1 MNKPLIFEGAAV
13 AIATPM
19 YADGSVN
26 YDVLAQLVDFQ
37 IENKTDA
44 IVVCGTTGEA
54 KTMNTDEHIKVIK
67 FVVDEVRGRVPVIAG
82 AGSNDTAYGV
92 TLADE
97 AVDCG
102 ADALLLVT
110 PYYNKTSQEGLIHHF
125 NYIADRAKKPIILY
139 NVPSRTGLNILP
151 ETYAELAKHPM
162 IVASKEANGDI
173 SALAKSIELCGDDL
187 TFYSG
192 NDDQTTAFMS
202 LGAKGVVSVLSNIM
216 PREAHEIAR
225 AALDGDFQKS
235 AALQIRYL
243 DMCNTLFCDVNPIPV
258 KQALNLMGFDVGEC
272 RMPLYH
278 LNEKNHERLINCMQ
292 KYGLITG

>member
-1 MNKPLIFEGAAV
+1 MNKPVIFEGAAV

-19 YADGSVN
+19 YQDGSVN
-26 YDVLAQLVDFQ
+26 YDALARLIDFQ
-37 IENKTDA
+37 LTNKTDA

-67 FVVDEVRGRVPVIAG
+67 FVVDEVAGKVPVIAG

-92 TLADE
+92 ALADE
-97 AVDCG
+97 AVACG

-110 PYYNKTSQEGLIHHF
+110 PYYNKTSQEGLVHHF

-139 NVPSRTGLNILP
+139 NVPSRTGLDIKP

-173 SALAKSIELCGDDL
+173 SALAKSIELCGDNL

-192 NDDQTTAFMS
+192 NDDQTTAFMA

-216 PREAHEIAR
+216 PLEAHNIAQ
-225 AALDGDFQKS
+225 AALNGDFKES
-235 AALQIRYL
+235 ARLQIKYL

-258 KQALNLMGFDVGEC
+258 KEALNLMGFEAGEC
-272 RMPLYH
+272 RMPLYP
-278 LNEKNHERLINCMQ
+278 LNEKNRQRLINCMK
-292 KYGLITG
+292 KYGLID

>member
-1 MNKPLIFEGAAV
+1 MSKPIIFEGAAV

-37 IENKTDA
+37 LKNKTDA

-67 FVVDEVRGRVPVIAG
+67 FVADEVAGKVPVIAG

-92 TLADE
+92 SLADD
-97 AVDCG
+97 AASCG

-110 PYYNKTSQEGLIHHF
+110 PYYNKTSQEGLIHHYT
-125 NYIADRAKKPIILY
+125 YIADRAKKPIILY
-139 NVPSRTGLNILP
+139 NVPSRTGMNILP
-151 ETYAELAKHPM
+151 ETYARLAKHPM

-192 NDDQTTAFMS
+192 NDDQTTAFMA
-202 LGAKGVVSVLSNIM
+202 LGAKGVISVLSNIM
-216 PREAHEIAR
+216 PLEAHNIAQ
-225 AALDGDFQKS
+225 AALEGDYKKS
-235 AALQIRYL
+235 AHLQIKYL

-258 KQALNLMGFDVGEC
+258 KEALNLMGFEVGEC

-278 LNEKNHERLINCMQ
+278 LSENNEQRLIACMK
-292 KYGLITG
+292 KYGLID

>member
-1 MNKPLIFEGAAV
+1 MSKPIIFEGAGV

-26 YDVLAQLVDFQ
+26 FDVLAQMIDFQ
-37 IENKTDA
+37 IKNQTDA
-44 IVVCGTTGEA
+44 IIVCGTTGEA

-67 FVVDEVRGRVPVIAG
+67 FVVDEVAGKVPVIAG

-92 TLADE
+92 ALAED
-97 AVDCG
+97 AVACG

-173 SALAKSIELCGDDL
+173 SALAKSIELCGENL
-187 TFYSG
+187 HFYSG
-192 NDDQTTAFMS
+192 NDDQTTAFMA
-202 LGAKGVVSVLSNIM
+202 LGAKGVISVLSNIM
-216 PREAHEIAR
+216 PREAHNIAQ
-225 AALDGDFQKS
+225 AALDGDFKKS
-235 AALQIRYL
+235 AALQIKYL

-258 KQALNLMGFDVGEC
+258 KRALNLMRFEAGEC

-278 LNEKNHERLINCMQ
+278 LSETNEKMLISCMR
-292 KYGLITG
+292 KYNLID

>member
-1 MNKPLIFEGAAV
+1 MNKPVIFEGAGV

-19 YADGSVN
+19 YQDGSVN
-26 YDVLAQLVDFQ
+26 FDVLAQMIDFQ
-37 IENKTDA
+37 LKNKTDA
-44 IVVCGTTGEA
+44 VIVCGTTGEA

-67 FVVDEVRGRVPVIAG
+67 FVVDEVKGRVPVIAG

-92 TLADE
+92 SLAEE
-97 AVDCG
+97 AVNCG

-151 ETYAELAKHPM
+151 ETYAELSKHPM

-192 NDDQTTAFMS
+192 NDDQTTAFMA
-202 LGAKGVVSVLSNIM
+202 LGAKGVISVLSNIM
-216 PREAHEIAR
+216 PLEAHNIAA
-225 AALDGDFQKS
+225 AALEGDFKKS
-235 AALQIRYL
+235 AELQIKYL

-258 KQALNLMGFDVGEC
+258 KRALNLMGFEAGEC

-278 LNEKNHERLINCMQ
+278 LNEKNEKRLTQCMK
-292 KYGLITG
+292 KYGLID

>member
-1 MNKPLIFEGAAV
+1 MNKPVIFEGAAV

-19 YADGSVN
+19 YQDGSVN
-26 YDVLAQLVDFQ
+26 YDALARLIDFQ
-37 IENKTDA
+37 LTNKTDA

-67 FVVDEVRGRVPVIAG
+67 FVVDEVAGKVPVIAG

-92 TLADE
+92 ALADE
-97 AVDCG
+97 AVACG

-110 PYYNKTSQEGLIHHF
+110 PYYNKTSQEGLVHHF

-139 NVPSRTGLNILP
+139 NVPSRTGLDIKP

-173 SALAKSIELCGDDL
+173 SALAKSIELCGDNL

-192 NDDQTTAFMS
+192 NDDQTTAFMA

-216 PREAHEIAR
+216 PLEAHNIAQ
-225 AALDGDFQKS
+225 AALNGNFKES
-235 AALQIRYL
+235 ARLQIKYL

-258 KQALNLMGFDVGEC
+258 KEALNLMGFEAGEC
-272 RMPLYH
+272 RMPLYP
-278 LNEKNHERLINCMQ
+278 LNEKNRQRLVNCMK
-292 KYGLITG
+292 KYGLID

>member
-1 MNKPLIFEGAAV
+1 MNKPIIFEGAGV

-26 YDVLAQLVDFQ
+26 FDVLAQMIDFQ
-37 IENKTDA
+37 IKNQTDA
-44 IVVCGTTGEA
+44 IIVCGTTGEA

-67 FVVDEVRGRVPVIAG
+67 FVVDEVAGRVPVIAG

-92 TLADE
+92 ALADD
-97 AVDCG
+97 AVACG

-151 ETYAELAKHPM
+151 ETYAELSKHPM

-173 SALAKSIELCGDDL
+173 SALAKSIELCGDNL
-187 TFYSG
+187 HFYSG
-192 NDDQTTAFMS
+192 NDDQTTAFMA
-202 LGAKGVVSVLSNIM
+202 LGAKGVISVLSNIM
-216 PREAHEIAR
+216 PREAHNIAQ
-225 AALDGDFQKS
+225 AALDGDFKKS
-235 AALQIRYL
+235 AALQIEYL

-258 KQALNLMGFDVGEC
+258 KRALNLMGFDAGEC

-278 LNEKNHERLINCMQ
+278 LSEQNEQKLIACMK
-292 KYGLITG
+292 KYNLID

>member
-1 MNKPLIFEGAAV
+1 MNKPVIFEGAAV

-19 YADGSVN
+19 YQDGSVN
-26 YDVLAQLVDFQ
+26 YDALARLIDFQ
-37 IENKTDA
+37 LNNKTDA

-67 FVVDEVRGRVPVIAG
+67 FVVDEVAGKVPVIAG

-92 TLADE
+92 ALADE
-97 AVDCG
+97 AVECG

-110 PYYNKTSQEGLIHHF
+110 PYYNKTSQEGLVHHY

-139 NVPSRTGLNILP
+139 NVPSRTGMDIKP

-173 SALAKSIELCGDDL
+173 SALAKSMELCGDNL

-192 NDDQTTAFMS
+192 NDDQTTAFMA

-216 PREAHEIAR
+216 PLEAHNIAK
-225 AALDGDFQKS
+225 AALDGDFKES
-235 AALQIRYL
+235 ARLQLKYL

-258 KQALNLMGFDVGEC
+258 KEALNLMGFEAGEC
-272 RMPLYH
+272 RMPLYP
-278 LNEKNHERLINCMQ
+278 LNEKNRQKLIHCMK
-292 KYGLITG
+292 KYGLMNE

>member
-1 MNKPLIFEGAAV
+1 MKPVIFEGAGV

-19 YADGSVN
+19 YSDGSVN

-37 IENKTDA
+37 IKNKTDA
-44 IVVCGTTGEA
+44 IIVCGTTGEA

-67 FVVDEVRGRVPVIAG
+67 FVVDEVAHRVPVIAG

-92 TLADE
+92 NLADE
-97 AVDCG
+97 ASECG

-110 PYYNKTSQEGLIHHF
+110 PYYNKTSQEGLVHHY

-139 NVPSRTGLNILP
+139 NVPSRTGMNILP

-173 SALAKSIELCGDDL
+173 SALAKSIELCGDNL
-187 TFYSG
+187 AFYSG
-192 NDDQTTAFMS
+192 NDDQTTAFMA

-216 PREAHEIAR
+216 PLEAHNIAR
-225 AALDGDFQKS
+225 AALDGDFKKS
-235 AALQIRYL
+235 AELQIKYL
-243 DMCNTLFCDVNPIPV
+243 EMCQTLFCDVNPIPV
-258 KQALNLMGFDVGEC
+258 KAALNMMGFDAGEC

-278 LNEKNHERLINCMQ
+278 LSEANYKKLENCMR
-292 KYGLITG
+292 KYGLIK

>member
-1 MNKPLIFEGAAV
+1 MSKPIIFEGAAV

-37 IENKTDA
+37 LKNKTDA

-67 FVVDEVRGRVPVIAG
+67 FVADEVAGKVPVIAG

-92 TLADE
+92 SLADD
-97 AVDCG
+97 AASCG

-110 PYYNKTSQEGLIHHF
+110 PYYNKTSQEGLIHHYT
-125 NYIADRAKKPIILY
+125 YIADRAKKPIILY
-139 NVPSRTGLNILP
+139 NVPSRTGMNILP
-151 ETYAELAKHPM
+151 ETYARLAKHPM

-192 NDDQTTAFMS
+192 NDDQTTAFMA
-202 LGAKGVVSVLSNIM
+202 LGAKGVISVLSNIM
-216 PREAHEIAR
+216 PLEAHNIAQ
-225 AALDGDFQKS
+225 AALEGDFKKS
-235 AALQIRYL
+235 AHLQIKYL

-258 KQALNLMGFDVGEC
+258 KEALNLMGFEVGEC

-278 LNEKNHERLINCMQ
+278 LSENNEQRLIACMK
-292 KYGLITG
+292 KYGLID

>member
-1 MNKPLIFEGAAV
+1 MSKPIIFEGAAV

-37 IENKTDA
+37 LKNKTDA

-67 FVVDEVRGRVPVIAG
+67 FVADEVAGKVPVIAG

-92 TLADE
+92 SLADD
-97 AVDCG
+97 AASCG

-110 PYYNKTSQEGLIHHF
+110 PYYNKTSQEGLIHHYT
-125 NYIADRAKKPIILY
+125 YIADRAKKPIILY
-139 NVPSRTGLNILP
+139 NVPSRTGMNILP
-151 ETYAELAKHPM
+151 ETYARLAKHPM

-192 NDDQTTAFMS
+192 NDDQTTAFMA
-202 LGAKGVVSVLSNIM
+202 LGVKGVISVLSNIM
-216 PREAHEIAR
+216 PLEAHNIAQ
-225 AALDGDFQKS
+225 AALEGDFKKS
-235 AALQIRYL
+235 AHLQIKYL

-258 KQALNLMGFDVGEC
+258 KEALNLMGFEVGEC

-278 LNEKNHERLINCMQ
+278 LSESNEQRLIACMK
-292 KYGLITG
+292 KYGLID

>member
-1 MNKPLIFEGAAV
+1 MKPIIFEGAGV

-19 YADGSVN
+19 YPDGSVN
-26 YDVLAQLVDFQ
+26 FDVLAQLIDFQ
-37 IENKTDA
+37 LKNKTDA
-44 IVVCGTTGEA
+44 IIVCGTTGEA
-54 KTMNTDEHIKVIK
+54 KTLNTDEHIKVIK
-67 FVVDEVRGRVPVIAG
+67 FVVDEVAGKVPVIAG

-92 TLADE
+92 NLAEE
-97 AVDCG
+97 AVNCG

-125 NYIADRAKKPIILY
+125 NYIADRARKPIILY
-139 NVPSRTGLNILP
+139 NVPSRTGLNIKP

-162 IVASKEANGDI
+162 IVGAKEANGDI
-173 SALAKSIELCGDDL
+173 SALAKSIELCGDNL

-192 NDDQTTAFMS
+192 NDDQTTAFMA
-202 LGAKGVVSVLSNIM
+202 LGAKGVISVLSNIM
-216 PREAHEIAR
+216 PREAHEIAA
-225 AALDGDFQKS
+225 AALAGDFQKS

-258 KQALNLMGFDVGEC
+258 KRALNLMGFEAGEC

-278 LNEKNHERLINCMQ
+278 LNEEDEEKRVTCMK
-292 KYGLITG
+292 KYGLID

>member
-1 MNKPLIFEGAAV
+1 MSKPIIFEGAAV

-26 YDVLAQLVDFQ
+26 YDVLAQLIDFQ
-37 IENKTDA
+37 LNNKTDA

-67 FVVDEVRGRVPVIAG
+67 FVVDEVAHRVPVIAG

-92 TLADE
+92 SLADE
-97 AVDCG
+97 AVACG

-110 PYYNKTSQEGLIHHF
+110 PYYNKTSQEGLIHHY

-139 NVPSRTGLNILP
+139 NVPSRTGMNILP

-192 NDDQTTAFMS
+192 NDDQTTAFIS

-216 PREAHEIAR
+216 PLEAHNIAV
-225 AALDGDFQKS
+225 AALEGDFKKS
-235 AALQIRYL
+235 AELQIKYL

-258 KQALNLMGFDVGEC
+258 KQALNLMGFEAGEC
-272 RMPLYH
+272 RMPLYR
-278 LNEKNHERLINCMQ
+278 LNDKNQERLITCMK
-292 KYGLITG
+292 KYGLVN

>member
-1 MNKPLIFEGAAV
+1 MNKPVIFEGAAV

-19 YADGSVN
+19 YQDGSVN
-26 YDVLAQLVDFQ
+26 YDALARLIDFQ
-37 IENKTDA
+37 LTNKTDA

-67 FVVDEVRGRVPVIAG
+67 FVVDEVAGKVPVIAG

-92 TLADE
+92 ALADE
-97 AVDCG
+97 AVACG

-110 PYYNKTSQEGLIHHF
+110 PYYNKTSQEGLVHHF

-139 NVPSRTGLNILP
+139 NVPSRTGLDIKP

-173 SALAKSIELCGDDL
+173 SALAKSIELCGDNL
-187 TFYSG
+187 TFSSG
-192 NDDQTTAFMS
+192 NDDQTTAFMA

-216 PREAHEIAR
+216 PLEAHNIAQ
-225 AALDGDFQKS
+225 AALNGNFKES
-235 AALQIRYL
+235 ARLQIKYL

-258 KQALNLMGFDVGEC
+258 KEALNLMGFEAGEC
-272 RMPLYH
+272 RMPLYP
-278 LNEKNHERLINCMQ
+278 LNEKNRQRLVNCMK
-292 KYGLITG
+292 KYGLID

>member
-1 MNKPLIFEGAAV
+1 MNKPVIFEGAAV

-19 YADGSVN
+19 YQDGSVN
-26 YDVLAQLVDFQ
+26 YDALARLIDFQ
-37 IENKTDA
+37 LTNKTDA

-67 FVVDEVRGRVPVIAG
+67 FVVDEVAGKVPVIAG

-92 TLADE
+92 ALADE
-97 AVDCG
+97 AVACG

-110 PYYNKTSQEGLIHHF
+110 PYYNKTSQEGLVHHF

-139 NVPSRTGLNILP
+139 NVPSRTGLDIKP

-173 SALAKSIELCGDDL
+173 SALAKSIELCGDNL

-192 NDDQTTAFMS
+192 NDDQTTAFMA

-216 PREAHEIAR
+216 PLEAHNIAQ
-225 AALDGDFQKS
+225 AALNGDFKES
-235 AALQIRYL
+235 ARLQIKYL

-258 KQALNLMGFDVGEC
+258 KEALNLMGFEAGEC
-272 RMPLYH
+272 RMPLYP
-278 LNEKNHERLINCMQ
+278 LNEKNRQRLVNCMK
-292 KYGLITG
+292 KYGLID

>member
-1 MNKPLIFEGAAV
+1 MNKPVIFEGAAV

-19 YADGSVN
+19 YQDGSVN
-26 YDVLAQLVDFQ
+26 YDALARLIDFQ
-37 IENKTDA
+37 LTNKTDA

-67 FVVDEVRGRVPVIAG
+67 FVVDEVAGKVPVIAG

-92 TLADE
+92 ALADE
-97 AVDCG
+97 AVACG

-110 PYYNKTSQEGLIHHF
+110 PYYNKTSQEGLVHHF

-139 NVPSRTGLNILP
+139 NVPSRTGLDIKP

-173 SALAKSIELCGDDL
+173 SALAKSIELCGDNL

-192 NDDQTTAFMS
+192 NDDQTTAFMA

-216 PREAHEIAR
+216 PLEAHNIAQ
-225 AALDGDFQKS
+225 AALNGDFKES
-235 AALQIRYL
+235 ARLQIKYL

-258 KQALNLMGFDVGEC
+258 KEALNLMGFEAGEC
-272 RMPLYH
+272 RMPLYP
-278 LNEKNHERLINCMQ
+278 LNEKNKQRLVNCMK
-292 KYGLITG
+292 KYGLID

>member
-1 MNKPLIFEGAAV
+1 MTKPVIFEGAGV

-19 YADGSVN
+19 YQDGSVN
-26 YDVLAQLVDFQ
+26 FDVLAQMIDFQ
-37 IENKTDA
+37 LKNKTDA
-44 IVVCGTTGEA
+44 IIVCGTTGEA

-67 FVVDEVRGRVPVIAG
+67 LVGDEVNGKVPVIAG

-92 TLADE
+92 SLAEE
-97 AVDCG
+97 AVECG

-173 SALAKSIELCGDDL
+173 SALAKSIELCGDNL

-192 NDDQTTAFMS
+192 NDDQTTAFMA
-202 LGAKGVVSVLSNIM
+202 LGAKGVISVLSNIM
-216 PREAHEIAR
+216 PLEAHNIAA
-225 AALDGDFQKS
+225 AALEGDFKKS
-235 AALQIRYL
+235 AELQIKYL

-258 KQALNLMGFDVGEC
+258 KRALNLMGFEAGEC

-278 LNEKNHERLINCMQ
+278 LNEKNEKRLKDCMK
-292 KYGLITG
+292 KYGLIK

>member
-1 MNKPLIFEGAAV
+1 MSKPIIFEGAGV

-26 YDVLAQLVDFQ
+26 FDVLAQMIDFQ
-37 IENKTDA
+37 IKNQTDA
-44 IVVCGTTGEA
+44 IIVCGTTGEA

-67 FVVDEVRGRVPVIAG
+67 FVVDEVAGKVPVIAG

-92 TLADE
+92 ALADE
-97 AVDCG
+97 AVACG

-110 PYYNKTSQEGLIHHF
+110 PYYNKTSQEGLVHHF

-139 NVPSRTGLNILP
+139 NVPSRTGLDIKP

-173 SALAKSIELCGDDL
+173 SALAKSIELCGDNL

-192 NDDQTTAFMS
+192 NDDQTTAFMA

-216 PREAHEIAR
+216 PLEAHNIAQ
-225 AALDGDFQKS
+225 AALNGDFKES
-235 AALQIRYL
+235 ARLQIKYL

-258 KQALNLMGFDVGEC
+258 KEALNLMGFEAGEC
-272 RMPLYH
+272 RMPLYP
-278 LNEKNHERLINCMQ
+278 LNEKNRQRLVNCMK
-292 KYGLITG
+292 KYGLID

>member
-1 MNKPLIFEGAAV
+1 MKPVIFEGAGV

-26 YDVLAQLVDFQ
+26 YDVLAQMIDFQ
-37 IENKTDA
+37 IKNKTDA
-44 IVVCGTTGEA
+44 VIVCGTTGEA
-54 KTMNTDEHIKVIK
+54 KTMSTDEHIKVIK
-67 FVVDEVRGRVPVIAG
+67 FVVDEVAGRIPVIAG

-92 TLADE
+92 SLAEE

-151 ETYAELAKHPM
+151 QTYAELAKHPM

-173 SALAKSIELCGDDL
+173 SALAKSIELCGDNL

-202 LGAKGVVSVLSNIM
+202 LGAKGVISVLSNIM
-216 PREAHEIAR
+216 PLEAHNIAQ
-225 AALDGDFQKS
+225 AALEGDFRKS
-235 AALQIRYL
+235 AELQIQYL

-258 KQALNLMGFDVGEC
+258 KHALNLMGFDAGEC

-278 LNEKNHERLINCMQ
+278 LNEKNEVRLVACMK
-292 KYGLITG
+292 KYGLIK

>member
-1 MNKPLIFEGAAV
+1 MNKPVIFEGAAV

-19 YADGSVN
+19 YQDGSVN
-26 YDVLAQLVDFQ
+26 YDALARLIDFQ
-37 IENKTDA
+37 LTNKTDA

-67 FVVDEVRGRVPVIAG
+67 FVVDEVAGKVPVIAG

-92 TLADE
+92 ALADE
-97 AVDCG
+97 AVACG
-102 ADALLLVT
+102 ANALLLVT
-110 PYYNKTSQEGLIHHF
+110 PYYNKTSQEGLVHHF

-139 NVPSRTGLNILP
+139 NVPSRTGLDIKP

-173 SALAKSIELCGDDL
+173 SALAKSIELCGDNL

-192 NDDQTTAFMS
+192 NDDQTTAFMA

-216 PREAHEIAR
+216 PLEAHNIAQ
-225 AALDGDFQKS
+225 AALNGDFKES
-235 AALQIRYL
+235 ARLQIKYL

-258 KQALNLMGFDVGEC
+258 KEALNLMGFEAGEC
-272 RMPLYH
+272 RMPLYP
-278 LNEKNHERLINCMQ
+278 LNEKNRQRLVNCMK
-292 KYGLITG
+292 KYGLID

>member
-1 MNKPLIFEGAAV
+1 MNKPVIFEGAAV

-19 YADGSVN
+19 YQDGSVN
-26 YDVLAQLVDFQ
+26 YDALARLIDFQ
-37 IENKTDA
+37 LTNKTDA

-67 FVVDEVRGRVPVIAG
+67 FVVDEVAGKVPVIAG

-92 TLADE
+92 ALADE
-97 AVDCG
+97 AVACG

-110 PYYNKTSQEGLIHHF
+110 PYYNKTSQEGLVHHF

-139 NVPSRTGLNILP
+139 NVPSRTGLDIKP

-173 SALAKSIELCGDDL
+173 SALAKSIELCGDNL

-192 NDDQTTAFMS
+192 NDDQTTAFMA

-216 PREAHEIAR
+216 PLEAHNIAQ
-225 AALDGDFQKS
+225 AALDGDFKES
-235 AALQIRYL
+235 ARLQIKYL

-258 KQALNLMGFDVGEC
+258 KEALNLMGFEAGEC
-272 RMPLYH
+272 RMPLYP
-278 LNEKNHERLINCMQ
+278 LNEKNRQRLVNCMK
-292 KYGLITG
+292 KYGLID

>member
-1 MNKPLIFEGAAV
+1 MNKPVIFEGAAV

-19 YADGSVN
+19 YQDGSVN
-26 YDVLAQLVDFQ
+26 YDALARLIDFQ
-37 IENKTDA
+37 LTNKTDA

-67 FVVDEVRGRVPVIAG
+67 FVVDEVAGEVPVIAG

-92 TLADE
+92 ALADE
-97 AVDCG
+97 AVACG

-110 PYYNKTSQEGLIHHF
+110 PYYNKTSQEGLVHHF

-139 NVPSRTGLNILP
+139 NVPSRTGLDIKP

-173 SALAKSIELCGDDL
+173 SALAKSIELCGDNL

-192 NDDQTTAFMS
+192 NDDQTTAFMA

-216 PREAHEIAR
+216 PLEAHNIAQ
-225 AALDGDFQKS
+225 AALNGDFKES
-235 AALQIRYL
+235 ARLQIKYL

-258 KQALNLMGFDVGEC
+258 KEALNLMGFEAGEC
-272 RMPLYH
+272 RMPLYP
-278 LNEKNHERLINCMQ
+278 LNEKNRQRLVNCMK
-292 KYGLITG
+292 KYGLID

>member
-1 MNKPLIFEGAAV
+1 MNKPIIFEGTAV

-37 IENKTDA
+37 LQNKTDA

-67 FVVDEVRGRVPVIAG
+67 FVVDEVAGKVPVIAG

-92 TLADE
+92 ALADD
-97 AVDCG
+97 AVACG

-110 PYYNKTSQEGLIHHF
+110 PYYNKTSQEGLIHHY
-125 NYIADRAKKPIILY
+125 NYIADRVKKPIILY

-151 ETYAELAKHPM
+151 ETYAQLAKHPM

-173 SALAKSIELCGDDL
+173 SALAKSIELCGDEL

-192 NDDQTTAFMS
+192 NDDQITAFMA

-216 PREAHEIAR
+216 PREAHDIAA
-225 AALDGDFQKS
+225 AALDGDFKTS
-235 AALQIRYL
+235 AQLQIQYL
-243 DMCNTLFCDVNPIPV
+243 DMCHTLFCDVNPIPV
-258 KQALNLMGFDVGEC
+258 KEALNLMGFDAGEC
-272 RMPLYH
+272 RMPLYP
-278 LNEKNHERLINCMQ
+278 LNDANRQKLITCMQ
-292 KYGLITG
+292 KYGLID

>member
-1 MNKPLIFEGAAV
+1 MNKPVIFEGAAV

-19 YADGSVN
+19 YQDGSVN
-26 YDVLAQLVDFQ
+26 YDALARLIDFQ
-37 IENKTDA
+37 LNNKTDA

-67 FVVDEVRGRVPVIAG
+67 FVVDEVAGKVPVIAG

-92 TLADE
+92 ALADE
-97 AVDCG
+97 AVECG

-110 PYYNKTSQEGLIHHF
+110 PYYNKTSQEGLVHHY

-139 NVPSRTGLNILP
+139 NVPSRTGMDIKP

-173 SALAKSIELCGDDL
+173 SALAKSMELCGDNL

-192 NDDQTTAFMS
+192 NDDQTTAFMA

-216 PREAHEIAR
+216 PLEAHNIAK
-225 AALDGDFQKS
+225 AALDGDFKES
-235 AALQIRYL
+235 ARLQLKYL

-258 KQALNLMGFDVGEC
+258 KEALNLMGFEAGEC

-278 LNEKNHERLINCMQ
+278 LNEKNRQKLIRCMK
-292 KYGLITG
+292 KYGLMND